1 MIIELS
7 KDQSFYGVLKKAELD
22 KETTELVKQEASP
35 IEIKM
40 SLLKNLDASNMIKYR
55 RYIKKADEEDEK
67 RIKDER
73 RSEEEDYVAPTTDI
87 VEEQLEGD
95 AADARAVMA
104 SDLLEKD
111 EETKAYNF
119 LSSLQNLIEPLT
131 QISDGAKVIRQDSKR
146 GSRKYEVEG
155 VQRPY
160 IKIGKVKKNSNQV
173 INMFK
178 ILEKQPNYF
187 MDRFGKLLVNG
198 VLSGKQFSKDT
209 ATGDVTY
216 EATNKDINVKNL
228 AAQLTKLKEKQIDVL
243 DESGMKTFSQIP
255 LPKVLELLHAQ
266 QHGYLPEATRDKR
279 KRGGE
284 LRRIQQRLNQ
294 GFDEGGDREINREY
308 RKATQL
314 TTKYRK
320 KISKLKA
327 KRDAVKTTIEDL
339 EKVLENSDA
348 LVARKFTELNN
359 ALRTILNTG
368 GYRKNKPD
376 EIRAKTAEIR
386 DLQNNKEKYI
396 QEAKADVEKE
406 IGEEKVKLGKYV
418 NDLSAAIKTE
428 ALTKDFMKKVD
439 MFSGMNP
446 IAEIKGIMIDGLN
459 ACSQMNQT
467 MRKIEKE
474 SAKAEQDISR
484 GSMAYLSENKDAR
497 WEQVGG
503 EMEFVGLPTIAN
515 QAIRR
520 IDTLIEELDT
530 NSKKL
535 EEVNLRLTTLIEG
548 KKPETMTEASE

>member
-1 MIIELS
+1 MALEMSFEKYGLTAS
-7 KDQSFYGVLKKAELD
+7 KCYVVVTGVHYSKGLHQPTPATADTNSVMTVLFYSD
-22 KETTELVKQEASP
+22 KDFVDSDNK
-35 IEIKM
+35 
-40 SLLKNLDASNMIKYR
+40 
-55 RYIKKADEEDEK
+55 
-67 RIKDER
+67 
-73 RSEEEDYVAPTTDI
+73 
-87 VEEQLEGD
+87 QLEGD
-95 AADARAVMA
+95 ASDAREVMA

-131 QISDGAKVIRQDSKR
+131 QIGDAAKVIKQ
-146 GSRKYEVEG
+146 GSRKYEVDG

-178 ILEKQPNYF
+178 ILEKQPNFF
-187 MDRFGKLLVNG
+187 MDRFGKMLADG
-198 VLSGKQFSKDT
+198 VLSGKQFSKDKE
-209 ATGDVTY
+209 TGDVTY
-216 EATNKDINVKNL
+216 ETTDKDINVKNL

-243 DESGMKTFSQIP
+243 DEDGMKTFSQIS
-255 LPKVLELLHAQ
+255 LPEVLELLHSQ

-314 TTKYRK
+314 TSKYRK
-320 KISKLKA
+320 KISNLKM

-339 EKVLENSDA
+339 EEVLEDTDA

-359 ALRTILNTG
+359 ALRTLLNTG
-368 GYRKNKPD
+368 GYKKNKP
-376 EIRAKTAEIR
+376 EEVRAKTAEIR
-386 DLQNNKEKYI
+386 DLQNNKERYI
-396 QEAKADVEKE
+396 EEAKAEVEKE

-428 ALTKDFMKKVD
+428 ELTKDFMKKVD

-446 IAEIKGIMIDGLN
+446 IAEIKGIIIDGLN

-484 GSMAYLSENKDAR
+484 GSMVYLSENPDAR

-520 IDTLIEELDT
+520 IDTLIEELDA
-530 NSKKL
+530 SSQKL

>member
-1 MIIELS
+1 VIIELS
-7 KDQSFYGVLKKAELD
+7 KDQSFYGLLRKAELD
-22 KETTELVKQEASP
+22 NETSSLVKQEASP
-35 IEIKM
+35 LEIKM
-40 SLLKNLDASNMIKYR
+40 SLLKNLDSSNMVKYR
-55 RYIKKADEEDEK
+55 KYIKKADEEDAK

-73 RSEEEDYVAPTTDI
+73 RSEEEGYVAPTTDI
-87 VEEQLEGD
+87 VEEQLEGE
-95 AADARAVMA
+95 ASDAREVMS

-131 QISDGAKVIRQDSKR
+131 QIGDAAKVIKR
-146 GSRKYEVEG
+146 GSKKYEVDG

-187 MDRFGKLLVNG
+187 MDRFGKMLADG
-198 VLSGKQFSKDT
+198 VLSGKQFSKDKE
-209 ATGDVTY
+209 TGDVTY
-216 EATNKDINVKNL
+216 ERTDKDINVKNL
-228 AAQLTKLKEKQIDVL
+228 AAQFAKLAEKQIDIL
-243 DESGMKTFSQIP
+243 DESGMKTFSQMP
-255 LPKVLELLHAQ
+255 LPKVLEILHSE
-266 QHGYLPEATRDKR
+266 QHGYLPEATSDKP

-284 LRRIQQRLNQ
+284 LRRILTTINQ
-294 GFDEGGDREINREY
+294 GFDVGGDREINREY

-314 TTKYRK
+314 TSQYRK
-320 KISKLKA
+320 KISNLKM
-327 KRDAVKTTIEDL
+327 KRDAVQTTIEDL
-339 EKVLENSDA
+339 EKVLENTDE
-348 LVARKFTELNN
+348 LVARKFRELNN
-359 ALRTILNTG
+359 ALRTLLNTG
-368 GYRKNKPD
+368 GYKKNKP
-376 EIRAKTAEIR
+376 EEVRAKTAEIR
-386 DLQNNKEKYI
+386 DLQNNKERYI
-396 QEAKADVEKE
+396 EEAKAEVEKE

-428 ALTKDFMKKVD
+428 ELTKDFMKKVD

-446 IAEIKGIMIDGLN
+446 IAEIKGIIIDGLN

-467 MRKIEKE
+467 MKKIERE

-484 GSMAYLSENKDAR
+484 GSMVYLTENPDAR

-520 IDTLIEELDT
+520 IDTLIEELDA
-530 NSKKL
+530 NSQKL
-535 EEVNLRLTTLIEG
+535 QEVNLRLTTLIEG

>member
-7 KDQSFYGVLKKAELD
+7 KDQSFYGLLRKAELD
-22 KETTELVKQEASP
+22 NETSSLVKQEASP
-35 IEIKM
+35 LEIKM
-40 SLLKNLDASNMIKYR
+40 SLLKNLDSSNMVKYR
-55 RYIKKADEEDEK
+55 KYIKKADEEDAK

-73 RSEEEDYVAPTTDI
+73 RSEEEGYVAPTTDI
-87 VEEQLEGD
+87 VEEQLEGE
-95 AADARAVMA
+95 ASDAREIMS

-119 LSSLQNLIEPLT
+119 LSSLQNLIEPLI
-131 QISDGAKVIRQDSKR
+131 QIGDAAKVIRQDSKK
-146 GSRKYEVEG
+146 GSRKYEVDG

-178 ILEKQPNYF
+178 ILERQPNYF
-187 MDRFGKLLVNG
+187 MDRFGKMLVNG
-198 VLSGKQFSKDT
+198 VLSGKQFSKDKE
-209 ATGDVTY
+209 TGDVTY
-216 EATNKDINVKNL
+216 EKTDKDINVKNL
-228 AAQLTKLKEKQIDVL
+228 SAQLTKLKEKQIDVL
-243 DESGMKTFSQIP
+243 DESGMKTFSQMS

-284 LRRIQQRLNQ
+284 LRRIQRRLNQ

-314 TTKYRK
+314 TNKYRK
-320 KISKLKA
+320 KISNLKN
-327 KRDAVKTTIEDL
+327 KRDTVKGVIEQL
-339 EKVLENSDA
+339 EEVLGDSDA
-348 LVARKFTELNN
+348 LVARKFKELNN
-359 ALRTILNTG
+359 ALRVLMSSG
-368 GYRKNKPD
+368 RVPPE
-376 EIRAKTAEIR
+376 EIRAKTTEIR
-386 DLQNNKEKYI
+386 DLQNNKERYI
-396 QEAKADVEKE
+396 KEAKADVEKE

-418 NDLSAAIKTE
+418 SDLSAAIKTE
-428 ALTKDFMKKVD
+428 ELTKDFMKKVD

-446 IAEIKGIMIDGLN
+446 IAEIKGIIIDGLN

-467 MRKIEKE
+467 MRKIERE
-474 SAKAEQDISR
+474 SSKAEQDISR
-484 GSMAYLSENKDAR
+484 GSMVYLTENPDAR

-520 IDTLIEELDT
+520 IDTLIEELDA
-530 NSKKL
+530 NSQKL

>member
-7 KDQSFYGVLKKAELD
+7 KDQSFYGLLRKAELD
-22 KETTELVKQEASP
+22 NETSSLVKQEASP
-35 IEIKM
+35 LEIKM
-40 SLLKNLDASNMIKYR
+40 SLLKNLDSSNMVKYR
-55 RYIKKADEEDEK
+55 KYIKKADEEED
-67 RIKDER
+67 RLQ
-73 RSEEEDYVAPTTDI
+73 SEEEDYVAPTTDI
-87 VEEQLEGD
+87 VEEQLEGE
-95 AADARAVMA
+95 ASDAREIMS

-119 LSSLQNLIEPLT
+119 LSSLQNLIEPLI
-131 QISDGAKVIRQDSKR
+131 QIGDAAKVIRQDSKK
-146 GSRKYEVEG
+146 GSRKYEVDG

-187 MDRFGKLLVNG
+187 MDKFGKMLVDG
-198 VLSGKQFSKDT
+198 VLSGKQFSKDKE
-209 ATGDVTY
+209 TGDVTY
-216 EATNKDINVKNL
+216 EKTDKDINVKNL
-228 AAQLTKLKEKQIDVL
+228 AAQLTKLKEKQIDIL
-243 DESGMKTFSQIP
+243 DESGMKTFSQMA
-255 LPKVLELLHAQ
+255 LPRVLELLHSQ

-284 LRRIQQRLNQ
+284 LRRIQRRLNQ

-314 TTKYRK
+314 TNKYRK
-320 KISKLKA
+320 KILKLKG

-339 EKVLENSDA
+339 EKVLENTDT

-359 ALRTILNTG
+359 ALRTLLNAG
-368 GYRKNKPD
+368 GYKKNKPE

-386 DLQNNKEKYI
+386 DLQNNKERYI
-396 QEAKADVEKE
+396 KEAKADVERE

-418 NDLSAAIKTE
+418 SDLSAAIKTE
-428 ALTKDFMKKVD
+428 ELTKDFMKKVD

-446 IAEIKGIMIDGLN
+446 IAEIKGIIIDGLN

-467 MRKIEKE
+467 MRKIERE
-474 SAKAEQDISR
+474 SSKAEQDISR
-484 GSMAYLSENKDAR
+484 GSMVYLTENPDAR

-520 IDTLIEELDT
+520 IDALIEELDA
-530 NSKKL
+530 NSQKL
-535 EEVNLRLTTLIEG
+535 QEVNLRLTTLIEG

>member
-7 KDQSFYGVLKKAELD
+7 KDQSFYGLLRKAELD
-22 KETTELVKQEASP
+22 NETSSLVKQEASP
-35 IEIKM
+35 LEIKM
-40 SLLKNLDASNMIKYR
+40 SLLKNLDSSNMVKYR
-55 RYIKKADEEDEK
+55 KYIKKADEEDAK

-73 RSEEEDYVAPTTDI
+73 RSEEEGYVAPTTDI
-87 VEEQLEGD
+87 VEEQLEGE
-95 AADARAVMA
+95 ASDAREVMS

-131 QISDGAKVIRQDSKR
+131 KIGDAAKVIRQGSK
-146 GSRKYEVEG
+146 KYEVDG

-187 MDRFGKLLVNG
+187 MDRFGKMLANG
-198 VLSGKQFSKDT
+198 VLSGKQFSKDKE
-209 ATGDVTY
+209 TGDVTY
-216 EATNKDINVKNL
+216 EKTDKDINVKNL
-228 AAQLTKLKEKQIDVL
+228 AAQFVKLAEKQIDIL
-243 DESGMKTFSQIP
+243 DENGMKTFSQMP
-255 LPKVLELLHAQ
+255 LPKVLEILHSQ

-314 TTKYRK
+314 TNKYRK
-320 KISKLKA
+320 KIINLKG

-339 EKVLENSDA
+339 EKVLENTDA

-359 ALRTILNTG
+359 ALRTLLNTG
-368 GYRKNKPD
+368 GYKKNKP
-376 EIRAKTAEIR
+376 EEVRAKTAEIR
-386 DLQNNKEKYI
+386 DLQNNKERYI
-396 QEAKADVEKE
+396 KEAKAEVEKE

-428 ALTKDFMKKVD
+428 ELTKDFMKKVD

-446 IAEIKGIMIDGLN
+446 IAEIKGIIIDGLN

-467 MRKIEKE
+467 MKKIEKE

-484 GSMAYLSENKDAR
+484 GSMVYLTENPDAR

-520 IDTLIEELDT
+520 IDTLIEELDA
-530 NSKKL
+530 NSQKL
-535 EEVNLRLTTLIEG
+535 QEVNLRLTTLIEG
-548 KKPETMTEASE
+548 EKPETMTEASE